1 MEKEK
6 LTDVPLHQ
14 IQIKDAFWDKYIRLV
29 KDVILPYQWNTLN
42 DNVKDAAPSHC
53 IKNFKIAA
61 GEAEGDFEGAVFQDT
76 DVAKWLEAVA
86 FTLDSSGR
94 DEKLEKLADETIDLI
109 GKAQCEDGYLN
120 TYFTIKEPDRRWT
133 NLKEGHEL
141 YTAGH
146 MIEAAAAYYNATGKR
161 KFLDIVSRF
170 ADLICETFGPE
181 EGKCH
186 GYPGHPEVDIMRG
199 IENTSGPLGQGH
211 TFAVGAAI
219 AAKFLKARF
228 NEVMNQTIY
237 AYISDGGI
245 QEEISQGAGRIAGAL
260 GLDNLIMFYD
270 SNDIQLST
278 ETKDVTVEDT
288 AMKYEAWGWNVLSIN
303 GNDPDEIR
311 AAIKEAQTEK
321 ERPTLIIGKTVMGK
335 GARKADGSSYEA
347 NCATHGAPLG
357 GDAYV
362 NTIKNLGGDPVNPFV
377 IFPEVAELYAKR
389 AAELKKIVAERY
401 AKKAKWTKANP
412 ELAAKLEAF
421 FSGKAP
427 KVDWAAIEQ
436 KAGTATRAASA
447 TVLGALAMQVEN
459 MIVASA
465 DLSNSDK
472 TDGFLKKTHSFK
484 KGDFSGAFFQAG
496 VSELSMACICIGM
509 SLHGGVIAA
518 CGTFFV
524 FSDYMKPAVR
534 MAALMEQPVKFIWTH
549 DAFRVGED
557 GPTHEPVEQE
567 AQIRLMEKLKNHKGH
582 NSMLVLRPADAEETT
597 IAWKLAMENMSTP
610 TGLIFSRQNIAN
622 LPAGTDYEQAAKGA
636 YIVAGSDENPD
647 VILVASGSEVS
658 TLVAGT
664 ELLHK
669 DGVKVRIVSAPSE
682 GLFRSQSKEYQ
693 ESVLPADAKIFG
705 LTAGL
710 PVTLQGLV
718 GCHGKVWGLESFGF
732 SAPYT
737 VLDEKLGF
745 TAENV
750 YNQVKAMI

>member
-1 MEKEK
+1 MNDIQVMNKAADNIRILAASMVEKANSGHPGG
-6 LTDVPLHQ
+6 DMGGA
-14 IQIKDAFWDKYIRLV
+14 DF
-29 KDVILPYQWNTLN
+29 LN
-42 DNVKDAAPSHC
+42 VLFSEFLIYDP
-53 IKNFKIAA
+53 KNPKW
-61 GEAEGDFEGAVFQDT
+61 EGRDRFFLDPGHMSPMLYSVLALSG
-76 DVAKWLEAVA
+76 K
-86 FTLDSSGR
+86 FTLD
-94 DEKLEKLADETIDLI
+94 
-109 GKAQCEDGYLN
+109 
-120 TYFTIKEPDRRWT
+120 
-133 NLKEGHEL
+133 EL
-141 YTAGH
+141 QQFRQWGSVT
-146 MIEAAAAYYNATGKR
+146 
-161 KFLDIVSRF
+161 
-170 ADLICETFGPE
+170 
-181 EGKCH
+181 
-186 GYPGHPEVDIMRG
+186 PGHPEVDVMRG

-211 TFAVGAAI
+211 TYAVGAAI
-219 AAKFLKARF
+219 AAKFLKARLGE
-228 NEVMNQTIY
+228 EVMNQTIY

-245 QEEISQGAGRIAGAL
+245 QEEISQGAGRVAGTL

-362 NTIKNLGGDPVNPFV
+362 NTIKNLGGDPTNPFV

-389 AAELKKIVAERY
+389 AEELKKIVAEKY
-401 AKKAKWTKANP
+401 AKKAAWAKANP
-412 ELAAKLEAF
+412 ELAAKLELF

-436 KAGTATRAASA
+436 KAGSATRAASA
-447 TVLGALAMQVEN
+447 TVLGALATQVEN

-664 ELLHK
+664 ELLRK

-682 GLFRSQSKEYQ
+682 GLFRNQPKEYQ
-693 ESVLPADAKIFG
+693 EAILPADAKIFG
-705 LTAGL
+705 MTAGL

-732 SAPYT
+732 SAPYK

-750 YNQVKAMI
+750 YNQVKAML